1 MNLNSAKTI
10 TINTTVTISWVRII
24 EKAQTV
30 PIINAEVI
38 KSLKGVVFI

>member
-10 TINTTVTISWVRII
+10 TIITTATISLFRII

-30 PIINAEVI
+30 PIINAVVI